1 MMSSNLKANG
11 CNSTQSQSGFT
22 LLEIIIALAIVVVA
36 LIGIYG
42 GLIKNVKN
50 TAEIDERLLANWVAA
65 NAIAE
70 MRLASRRG
78 TLSLKNDSV
87 EMGGREWRY
96 EMTALDAPNPLIA
109 KVDVQVFYADD
120 RESSN
125 TVTAYIQRG
134 Q

>member
-1 MMSSNLKANG
+1 MMNSNLKANDY
-11 CNSTQSQSGFT
+11 NRVQSQTGFT
-22 LLEIIIALAIVVVA
+22 LLEVIIALAIVVVA

-50 TAEIDERLLANWVAA
+50 TAAIDERLLANWVAA

-70 MRLASRRG
+70 MRLASRQG
-78 TLSLKNDSV
+78 GLSLKNDSV

-120 RESSN
+120 REPSN
-125 TVTAYIQRG
+125 TVTAYLQRG